1 VRHKEYFIN
10 IDVAQVQAFHGH
22 LCPGLAMGIRVAEK
36 ALQEMG
42 ERPGDEEVVAIVETN
57 NCAVDAIQFITGCT
71 FGKGNLIHL
80 DYGKNAFRFIRRKD
94 NKAIRILVRPQ
105 AMGAASPE
113 QEQLMKRWRA
123 GAATEEEKQQ
133 VKEIQK
139 RRLEMILSAPLD
151 DVVEV
156 QNIQPIVPPR
166 AQIFNS
172 VACAACGEKT
182 METRLHL
189 LDGKAYC
196 PECFEK
202 MTRGR

>member
-1 VRHKEYFIN
+1 MN

>member
-1 VRHKEYFIN
+1 MN
-10 IDVAQVQAFHGH
+10 IDVSQVQAFHGH

-42 ERPGDEEVVAIVETN
+42 ERPGDEEVVAVVETN
-57 NCAVDAIQFITGCT
+57 NCAVDAIQYITGCT

-105 AMGAASPE
+105 ALGAPSAE

-133 VKEIQK
+133 AKEIQK

-156 QNIQPIVPPR
+156 QNIQPVVPPR

-172 VACAACGEKT
+172 VICDACGEKT

-189 LDGKAYC
+189 LGGKVYC

-202 MTRGR
+202 MTQGR